1 MNVNVIGAGMVTA
14 LGLDWQTS
22 CAASRAGVSR
32 AERIE
37 YFKVQAGDPWEMQ
50 HVNGHRA
57 TLLTSGFEGRG
68 RFKRLLAGA
77 LADLVRQGLAPPTSC
92 SMYLLLPRPPV
103 KSLEPRWVDV
113 DVQSRYSELDESQ
126 LRTAAEEHVMSAAAL
141 ARWPG
146 SIRVANISFSG
157 ESGFLQL
164 LQQVDSNTGSG
175 YAIVAVLDSLLE
187 DSELVSLHRSGRL
200 KTDANPVGLMPGE
213 AAVVLL
219 LGSGGECH
227 AAFGPMASAPAEDSA
242 ESVKP
247 PSGIRL
253 AQLIENVGGQA
264 GWPGDSTPWIL
275 SDHNGEAVRAQLWG
289 SAWHRLCAKQPSFH
303 KSEFW
308 YAAASF
314 GDSGDANPAVA
325 AAMALAA
332 WNRKYAPADECCIVT
347 SAQDRERVA
356 VIMKRTD

>member
-22 CAASRAGVSR
+22 CAAGRACVSR

-37 YFKVQAGDPWEMQ
+37 YFKVQADDPWEMQ

-57 TLLTSGFEGRG
+57 TLLTSGFEGWG

-77 LADLVRQGLAPPTSC
+77 LADLVRQGLAPTTSC
-92 SMYLLLPRPPV
+92 SMYLLLPRPPLE
-103 KSLEPRWVDV
+103 SLT
-113 DVQSRYSELDESQ
+113 DESQ

-146 SIRVANISFSG
+146 SVRLAGTSFSG

-164 LQQVDSNTGSG
+164 LQQVAANTGSG
-175 YAIVAVLDSLLE
+175 HAIVAVLDSLLE
-187 DSELVSLHRSGRL
+187 ESQLVSLHRSGRL

-213 AAVVLL
+213 AGVVLL
-219 LGSGGECH
+219 LGPDDQCH

-264 GWPGDSTPWIL
+264 GWPGHSTPWIL

-289 SAWHRLCAKQPSFH
+289 SAWHRLCAKQPSFQ

-308 YAAASF
+308 YPAASF
-314 GDSGDANPAVA
+314 GDSGDANPVVA

-356 VIMKRTD
+356 LMMKRTD